1 MAGEVYGGKIIIFV
15 VSIVQIL
22 FTESAGLSGGGVKI
36 RIILAKNS
44 HEQISC

>member
-1 MAGEVYGGKIIIFV
+1 MAGEVSGGKIIIFV
-15 VSIVQIL
+15 ASIVQIL
-22 FTESAGLSGGGVKI
+22 FTESAGVSVEEGKI